1 MARKVIYIVGGIVI
15 VLLLVAVIVPFVIDA
30 NRFRP
35 EIESSLNSALN
46 RKVDIGN
53 IRLSILSGGVVVENI
68 SISDDPSFNTGP
80 FLKAKSLSVN
90 LEMLPLI
97 FSRAIHVTGLTI
109 DQPSMTLLRSPAG
122 TWNFST
128 LGASQSQS
136 QTPTQNQT
144 RNASSASSSSG
155 SSTDVSVRSFS
166 LKNGT
171 IVVGH
176 TGADARPHTYDQV
189 NVKASDLSYTT
200 QFPFDLTARTPG
212 NGTLKLTGKAGPL
225 NPQDSSAT
233 PLSANLDVKN
243 LDLKSTG
250 FIDPSAGIAG
260 VVDFSGT
267 LNSDGQ
273 TATTNGKMT
282 ATHLQLVPSGAP
294 AAQPVDVNYE
304 ATYELKPQTGQLR
317 RGDVHIGKAAADLTG
332 NFNNSG
338 AVASVQMKLTGQN
351 MPASDLESVLPALGM
366 TLPSGASLKQGTLNA
381 NLAITGPVDK
391 LVITGPV
398 NLSNA
403 KLTGFDLG
411 SKMGSLAAF
420 TGVSKVGDTE
430 IQTFSSDMRVAP
442 DGIRSDNLN
451 VVVPSIGSMTGNGV
465 ISPDHKLDFKMIAH
479 LGGQSSAPATAS
491 LAKATAGGG
500 IPFRVAGTTSNPE
513 IIPDVGGL
521 VGGVAGGLTNG
532 AKSAIPSN
540 SKDLGQAAGKLGGLF
555 GGKKKP
561 Q

>member
-1 MARKVIYIVGGIVI
+1 MARKAIYIAGGIV
-15 VLLLVAVIVPFVIDA
+15 VLLLLVVALLPFVIDA

-46 RKVDIGN
+46 RKVEIGN

-97 FSRAIHVTGLTI
+97 FSRAIHITGLTI
-109 DQPSMTLLRSPAG
+109 DQPSVTLLRSSAG

-128 LGASQSQS
+128 LGANRA
-136 QTPTQNQT
+136 QTQT
-144 RNASSASSSSG
+144 KAAGTATSSNS

-212 NGTLKLTGKAGPL
+212 NGTLKLAGKAGPL
-225 NPQDSSAT
+225 NPQDSAAT
-233 PLSANLDVKN
+233 PLSANLDVRN

-250 FIDPSAGIAG
+250 FIDPAAGIAG

-267 LNSDGQ
+267 LNSDGH
-273 TATTNGKMT
+273 TATSNGKMT
-282 ATHLQLVPSGAP
+282 ATHLQLVPGGAP

-304 ATYELKPQTGQLR
+304 AAYELKPQTGQLR

-338 AVASVQMKLTGQN
+338 AVAAVQMKLTGQN

-381 NLAITGPVDK
+381 NLAINGPVDK

-403 KLTGFDLG
+403 RLTGFDLA

-420 TGVSKVGDTE
+420 SGVSKVGDTE

-442 DGIRSDNLN
+442 EGIHSDNLN

-465 ISPDHKLDFKMIAH
+465 ISVDHKLDFKMIAH
-479 LGGQSSAPATAS
+479 LGGQTAS
-491 LAKATAGGG
+491 SPQTNLAKNLGSQG
-500 IPFRVAGTTSNPE
+500 IPFKVQGTTSNPQ
-513 IIPDVGGL
+513 IVPDVTGIVGGL
-521 VGGVAGGLTNG
+521 ASGL
-532 AKSAIPSN
+532 KSGNTPIPSN
-540 SKDLGQAAGKLGGLF
+540 SKDLGQAVDKLGGLF